1 MSRRTSEACPAC
13 GRLIEVEQIEVTTWA
28 RGWDNPEYIDGRAFC
43 PSGCDPRFRRIVV
56 ARDHRGFELVCRDH
70 GWNPRRVIYVSAVDR
85 QRGVEALRGLAVRPE
100 MVSIVSEPHPEIVQA
115 LRMGIA
121 RGDGDVRTLPFP
133 PVPSSSCEADR
144 PYIADPALWDAAVT
158 EDPAPDF
165 SADRMAQAID
175 EAIRHN
181 ARILERHRTEE
192 DPFYWN
198 DSMQWTAGQQ
208 EAS

>member
-1 MSRRTSEACPAC
+1 MSRQTSEACPAC
-13 GRLIEVEQIEVTTWA
+13 GRLIEVEQIEVTSWA
-28 RGWDNPEYIDGRAFC
+28 DGPNNPQYIDGRAYC

-70 GWNPRRVIYVSAVDR
+70 GWNPRRVIFVSSTDR
-85 QRGVEALRGLAVRPE
+85 TRGVEALRGLAVRPE

-133 PVPSSSCEADR
+133 AVPARESSCEASNR
-144 PYIADPALWDAAVT
+144 LPWSGVMVEA
-158 EDPAPDF
+158 ESPAPDF
-165 SADRMAQAID
+165 SASRMAQAID

-181 ARILERHRTEE
+181 AYILERHRTEE
-192 DPFYWN
+192 DPFYWG
-198 DSMQWTAGQQ
+198 DSMQWTSGQQ